1 MQRPEI
7 GSSVYSLYQANLP
20 RTENRNVIKG
30 DRKINQKREGQNA
43 CNRWRN
49 KVFSSRTEGE

>member
-7 GSSVYSLYQANLP
+7 GSSVYNLYQAILP
-20 RTENRNVIKG
+20 WTENRNVIKG

-43 CNRWRN
+43 CETWRN
-49 KVFSSRTEGE
+49 SFFSSRAEGE